1 MLQLRVIR
9 AFKSTL
15 ENLED
20 SRSIHSLRSYQKSGQ
35 SPALANFFSQ
45 HKAALLRQSQQSST
59 ESGNISIPI
68 PSSHQSPPLN
78 LNDFTARYMD
88 DDGPSSIDEKSN
100 GNGQS
105 KETRI

>member
-9 AFKSTL
+9 AFKTTL

-20 SRSIHSLRSYQKSGQ
+20 SRSIHSLRSYQNTVQ

-45 HKAALLRQSQQSST
+45 HKAALLRQSQQSSAD
-59 ESGNISIPI
+59 SGNISIPI
-68 PSSHQSPPLN
+68 PTLQSPPLN
-78 LNDFTARYMD
+78 LNDFSARYMD
-88 DDGPSSIDEKSN
+88 DDGPSSIDERSN